1 MNRFADRLLR
11 FLQRPTALPT
21 WRYERRI
28 ILAVEVLCQVAGI
41 LAAPTRLAAL
51 VMLVGAP
58 FAIWQVE
65 LARAARSADARK
77 REQAAALRVPD
88 VELTCARQIEEA
100 AKARQFA
107 TIAAPVVTL
116 ATSIAAAGGQGL
128 KLALVV
134 GFMVSAVR
142 VATVEFYGP
151 WRAWY
156 RRKVPPL
163 VAVWMPRVFSEM
175 RAFVRANRAI
185 RAGDVVFAEDIEQE
199 ASR

>member
-1 MNRFADRLLR
+1 MSAVIR
-11 FLQRPTALPT
+11 FLQRPIALPT
-21 WRYERRI
+21 WRYERRV
-28 ILAVEVLCQVAGI
+28 ILAVEVLCQLAGI

-58 FAIWQVE
+58 FAVWQVE

-77 REQAAALRVPD
+77 REQATALRVPD
-88 VELTCARQIEEA
+88 VELTCARQIEDA
-100 AKARQFA
+100 AKARQLA

-134 GFMVSAVR
+134 GFVVSAVR
-142 VATVEFYGP
+142 VAMVELYGP

-156 RRKVPPL
+156 RSKVPPL
-163 VAVWMPRVFSEM
+163 VMVTIPQVFSEM

-185 RAGDVVFAEDIEQE
+185 RAGDAVFAEDIEQE